1 MGPENRTNINLMR
14 RAEKHRTKNEAH
26 GRGQIELCIV
36 RAICGSERRSFRL
49 EVVSLSFPP
58 RPTTTVSRRMHVKH
72 PLWRSLHF
80 TSPRLVSF
88 RRPKTG
94 LGHPG
99 RSRGTPARAHHAYVI
114 GALIADFSGKIGYK
128 FSYMTA

>member
-1 MGPENRTNINLMR
+1 MR
-14 RAEKHRTKNEAH
+14 WAEKHRTKNEAH
-26 GRGQIELCIV
+26 GRGQIELCI
-36 RAICGSERRSFRL
+36 ARL

-80 TSPRLVSF
+80 TSPHLASF
-88 RRPKTG
+88 RRRETG

-99 RSRGTPARAHHAYVI
+99 RSRGTPTRAHHAYVI